1 MPTADDGTALLPRVA
16 SGDAAAVRQCITAFG
31 SLLFTLAMRM
41 LGNRT
46 DAEDVVQEIFID
58 LWKSAGRYDPGMGSE
73 VTFVTMI
80 ARRRLIDRRRRMK
93 PTASLEADLIDHR
106 IPTDGIDMSD
116 EANLVRQAMTRLSDV
131 QQNVLRMVVDGG
143 LTQSEIAERLNLP
156 LGTVK
161 THLRRGL
168 LSVRE
173 QFGIQGREQVPG
185 NLERLPPT
193 ATDRGGSP

>member
-1 MPTADDGTALLPRVA
+1 MPTANDGTALLCRVA

-31 SLLFTLAMRM
+31 SLVFTLAVKM

-46 DAEDVVQEIFID
+46 DAEDAVQEILID

-73 VTFVTMI
+73 ATFVTMI

-93 PTASLEADLIDHR
+93 PSASLEVDLIDHR
-106 IPTDGIDMSD
+106 IPTDRIDVSD
-116 EANLVRQAMTRLSDV
+116 EASLVRRAILGLTDV
-131 QQNVLRMVVDGG
+131 QQNVLRMAIDTGF
-143 LTQSEIAERLNLP
+143 TQEEIAERLNLP

-168 LSVRE
+168 LAVRE
-173 QFGIQGREQVPG
+173 QLELRGREDNPVNRRSPI
-185 NLERLPPT
+185 
-193 ATDRGGSP
+193 ATNRGGSS